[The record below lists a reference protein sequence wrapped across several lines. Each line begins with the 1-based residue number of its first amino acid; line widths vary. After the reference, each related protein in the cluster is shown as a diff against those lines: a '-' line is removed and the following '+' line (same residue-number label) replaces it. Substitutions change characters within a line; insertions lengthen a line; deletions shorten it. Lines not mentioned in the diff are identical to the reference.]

1 MSTTEQKTKRAAL
14 LISALSAFLIPY
26 MGSSTN
32 IALPTI
38 AKEFSMNAV
47 LLSWVATAY
56 LLSAAIFLVPFGKAA
71 DIYGRKKILGL
82 GLIIYTSSSFIS
94 AFAFSGIMLIILRA
108 IQGIGGS
115 MIFGTGIAILT
126 SVFPKNERGK
136 AIGFNLASVY
146 LGLSLGPFLGG
157 MLTHYFGWRSI
168 FLFNIPIGVLAIILL
183 YSRLKGEWADA
194 KGDKL
199 DLIGSFTYLI
209 GMIAIIYGF
218 SQLPGRIGIILL
230 IFGWAAIYIFIRLEL
245 KLKNPVLNLSL
256 FKNNRTFLFSNMAA
270 LINYSA
276 TYAVTFL
283 LSLYLQYVKLLSPQE
298 AGIILVAQPVLM
310 TIVSLFSGRLSDKI
324 ESRIIASVGMALT
337 VVGLAMLIVLNEN
350 TSIQY
355 VVICLV
361 ILGTGFGLFASP
373 NTNSIM
379 SSVENRYYGVASA
392 MMGTMRLTG
401 QMFSMGIATL
411 VISVLIGRV
420 QLKLE
425 YHTQLIL
432 CIKTV
437 IIINVFLCTLGVFAS
452 LARGKM
458 HK

>member
-1 MSTTEQKTKRAAL
+1 
-14 LISALSAFLIPY
+14 
-26 MGSSTN
+26 
-32 IALPTI
+32 
-38 AKEFSMNAV
+38 
-47 LLSWVATAY
+47 
-56 LLSAAIFLVPFGKAA
+56 
-71 DIYGRKKILGL
+71 
-82 GLIIYTSSSFIS
+82 
-94 AFAFSGIMLIILRA
+94 
-108 IQGIGGS
+108 
-115 MIFGTGIAILT
+115 
-126 SVFPKNERGK
+126 
-136 AIGFNLASVY
+136 
-146 LGLSLGPFLGG
+146 
-157 MLTHYFGWRSI
+157 
-168 FLFNIPIGVLAIILL
+168 
-183 YSRLKGEWADA
+183 
-194 KGDKL
+194 
-199 DLIGSFTYLI
+199 
-209 GMIAIIYGF
+209 
-218 SQLPGRIGIILL
+218 
-230 IFGWAAIYIFIRLEL
+230 
-245 KLKNPVLNLSL
+245 
-256 FKNNRTFLFSNMAA
+256 
-270 LINYSA
+270 
-276 TYAVTFL
+276 
-283 LSLYLQYVKLLSPQE
+283 
-298 AGIILVAQPVLM
+298 M

>member
-14 LISALSAFLIPY
+14 LISALSAFLITY